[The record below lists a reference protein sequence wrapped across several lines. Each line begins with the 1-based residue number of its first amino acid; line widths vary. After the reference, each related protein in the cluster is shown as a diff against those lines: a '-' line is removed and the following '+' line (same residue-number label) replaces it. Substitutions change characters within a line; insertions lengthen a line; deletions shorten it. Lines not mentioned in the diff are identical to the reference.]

1 MPGQAGE
8 RLHPSGNSR
17 GAPEHPAWKSS
28 VCTIK
33 ANIGG
38 EKKIKE
44 QLEVRMG
51 TQKQPLRLAKTGWS
65 VRDVSPCRAKARDVT
80 PGEGVTLDFGADG
93 GAEWWG
99 HLRLGHHSCLHHNPA
114 LTRALLAPSG
124 FPHSCTL
131 LPEPRLLGG
140 LGNEIGGVEQ
150 LQLLGNMVSSS
161 EVVEE
166 SPIFLL
172 AEQGST
178 DRGPQGPQGQ
188 AVAGV
193 EVVQRQ
199 PCGWDARGRGSLVGK
214 NNTSVKKQN
223 TSIPPNPAPAPS
235 LHAFLGESSTG
246 LCAARRP

>member
-28 VCTIK
+28 VCTSK
-33 ANIGG
+33 CWRG
-38 EKKIKE
+38 KE
-44 QLEVRMG
+44 NKRAVGSEDG
-51 TQKQPLRLAKTGWS
+51 DTWKQPLRLAKTGWS

-80 PGEGVTLDFGADG
+80 PRKGVTLDFGADG
-93 GAEWWG
+93 GAKWWG
-99 HLRLGHHSCLHHNPA
+99 RLHLCHHSCLHHNPA
-114 LTRALLAPSG
+114 LSRALLAPSG

-131 LPEPRLLGG
+131 LPELRLLGG
-140 LGNEIGGVEQ
+140 LGNEIGGIEQ

-166 SPIFLL
+166 SPVLL
-172 AEQGST
+172 LTEQGSA

-188 AVAGV
+188 AVARV

-199 PCGWDARGRGSLVGK
+199 PRGRDARGRGSLVGK
-214 NNTSVKKQN
+214 NNTRVKKQN
-223 TSIPPNPAPAPS
+223 TSIAPNAAPAPS
-235 LHAFLGESSTG
+235 LHVFLGEFSTG
-246 LCAARRP
+246 LCAARSP